1 MPLASNQM
9 AFFVPDRLGK
19 HVAGQVIADEC
30 IASLG
35 HASEAAL
42 GMAGP
47 VDRLLILEDDRQR
60 DFRQGL
66 DRTRRRILVSPRIGV
81 GKNEARHG

>member
-9 AFFVPDRLGK
+9 AFFVPDRFGQQ
-19 HVAGQVIADEC
+19 VAGQVVTNEC
-30 IASLG
+30 VAGLG
-35 HASEAAL
+35 HAAEAAL
-42 GMAGP
+42 GVASP
-47 VDRLLILEDDRQR
+47 VDRCLVLKDDRQR

-66 DRTRRRILVSPRIGV
+66 NRTRRRILVSPRIGA